1 MARLK
6 SDKHA
11 VEPSSEVESYYTTLE
26 VARMLGMAVRSVQ
39 LMVDRGDLQAWKT
52 PGGHRRITGSSLQR
66 WLAKSRAG
74 LTPPAATRA
83 VRPRRR
89 VGSGSSARSPRVLL
103 IEDSAHFQ
111 QLVRLLF
118 RQRLPDVELHI
129 ASDGITGLVSF
140 GQLQPD
146 VIIVD
151 ILLPGIDGA
160 SMVMGLREH
169 ELFGGC
175 GLVVLTALDEADRGE
190 YAYALEGVPVVHK
203 PHLVRELPPLIER
216 ILSQRYP
223 DAVDKSSAISDSS
236 ELRVARDGINQA
248 APTNHLVSAKA
259 VPQS

>member
-1 MARLK
+1 
-6 SDKHA
+6 
-11 VEPSSEVESYYTTLE
+11 
-26 VARMLGMAVRSVQ
+26 MLGRAVRSVQ
-39 LMVDRGDLQAWKT
+39 LMDDRGDLQAWKT
-52 PGGHRRITGSSLQR
+52 PGGHRRITGSSLQQ

-74 LTPPAATRA
+74 LTPPAATRV

-89 VGSGSSARSPRVLL
+89 VGQGSGTRSPRVLL

-118 RQRLPDVELHI
+118 RQRFPGVELHI

-175 GLVVLTALDEADRGE
+175 GLVVLTALDAADRGE
-190 YAYALEGVPVVHK
+190 YAYALDGVPVVHK

-216 ILSQRYP
+216 ILAQRYP
-223 DAVDKSSAISDSS
+223 DAVEASATHSASS
-236 ELRVARDGINQA
+236 EPRVARDGIKQS
-248 APTNHLVSAKA
+248 APTNQSESAKA
-259 VPQS
+259 VLRS